1 MVLKHFVNR
10 RSSSGPTIRA
20 VFVTLHPGTLLWSQV
35 MPDHLGNGAGEQL
48 ALVAV
53 AVRIVVK
60 GQLWNR
66 IEQWGLARLANLG
79 MIWPGSNPFLM
90 PELIQNDPILDPSP
104 TRVRLDPRVSDEVE
118 RKRPIGVSFTG
129 WVNLLLQKA
138 IASEPEPLPRD

>member
-1 MVLKHFVNR
+1 VVLQHFVDR
-10 RSSSGPTIRA
+10 RSSGSPTVRA
-20 VFVTLHPGTLLWSQV
+20 VFVTLHAGALLWRQV
-35 MPDHLGNGAGEQL
+35 VTDDLGNGAGKQL

-53 AVRIVVK
+53 AVRIVVE

-66 IEQWGLARLANLG
+66 IEQLGLARLANLG
-79 MIWPGSNPFLM
+79 MIWPTSNPSLM

>member
-1 MVLKHFVNR
+1 
-10 RSSSGPTIRA
+10 
-20 VFVTLHPGTLLWSQV
+20 
-35 MPDHLGNGAGEQL
+35 MPDDLANRAGKQL
-48 ALVAV
+48 ALVRV
-53 AVRIVVK
+53 AVRIVVE
-60 GQLWNR
+60 GQLGNR
-66 IEQWGLARLANLG
+66 IKQKGLARLANLG

-138 IASEPEPLPRD
+138 IACEPEPLPRD